1 MQTSTNKDKD
11 QKKKKTIVF
20 KYIIVQSS
28 MQSQFIDLLVFNL

>member
-11 QKKKKTIVF
+11 QKKTIVF